1 MTTPELEAAL
11 AAAHAENKE
20 LKDRIA
26 ASQQATQAVL
36 TDHMAKFA
44 GFEQNAKILESQR
57 NYWKERAETMERER
71 DEAQARLKEARAA
84 LRKLAS
90 ATEVYDLWDCRREAQ
105 SLLEKLNEAQ

>member
-20 LKDRIA
+20 LKDRLA
-26 ASQQATQAVL
+26 ASPQYICRGGSDKCGGCLECLLSQARSA
-36 TDHMAKFA
+36 A
-44 GFEQNAKILESQR
+44 
-57 NYWKERAETMERER
+57 

-105 SLLEKLNEAQ
+105 SLLQKLNEAQ